1 MDDGRP
7 LTQREVEV
15 VALVAEARTNR
26 EIADALYIGHDTVRT
41 HLDRIYRALDLPP
54 HKGAS
59 SARVATARWY
69 WTTQQDRSGG

>member
-7 LTQREVEV
+7 LTPREVEV
-15 VALVAEARTNR
+15 VALVADAQSNR
-26 EIADALYIGHDTVRT
+26 EIAAALYIGHDTVRT

-54 HKGAS
+54 HKGVS

-69 WTTQQDRSGG
+69 WRQQDRSGG